1 MDTRPFDAH
10 GLPHHESVKT
20 AAQCP
25 AEEAMQLLTGKWRM
39 LVLYRL
45 RKGPMRFNALQRS
58 LDPVTQKVLT
68 ATLRGLEADGLLW
81 REVRAE
87 VPPHVIYGLT
97 PFAAGAAPVFEAMA
111 EWILASKAVEGA
123 TQAQRSIGATE
134 LSAEWVSERAAQP
147 GTR

>member
-1 MDTRPFDAH
+1 MDSASLEAQ
-10 GLPHHESVKT
+10 GLPHHDT
-20 AAQCP
+20 DTIAAQCP
-25 AEEAMQLLTGKWRM
+25 VEEAMQLLTGKWRM

-45 RKGPMRFNALQRS
+45 RKGPMRFNALQRR
-58 LDPVTQKVLT
+58 LAPVTQKVLT

-111 EWILASKAVEGA
+111 EWILANHSCKGG
-123 TQAQRSIGATE
+123 TQ
-134 LSAEWVSERAAQP
+134 
-147 GTR
+147 

>member
-1 MDTRPFDAH
+1 MDTSPLDALGLLDHDFDNNA
-10 GLPHHESVKT
+10 V
-20 AAQCP
+20 QCP
-25 AEEAMQLLTGKWRM
+25 VEEAMQLLTGKWRM

-58 LDPVTQKVLT
+58 LAPVTQKVLT
-68 ATLRGLEADGLLW
+68 ATLRGLESDGLLW

-111 EWILASKAVEGA
+111 EWILRNKALEGA
-123 TQAQRSIGATE
+123 TG
-134 LSAEWVSERAAQP
+134 
-147 GTR
+147 